1 MSAGT
6 STGIEPSAGRLLLR
20 AVHYLSPFPG
30 MLAGKLG
37 FGVIAIFTALLLP
50 WPLKVLIDH
59 VILQIPVDAPVH
71 PYPLFVEPFV
81 APLIGAPP
89 TTVLAWTVAAQA
101 LLLLLVGAFG
111 SDGRERGAA
120 DTYVGAGQDTATT
133 TENEANA
140 GFSFVGGVIGW
151 IETLWTLRLTQALNH
166 HYRTALFA
174 RLVRLP
180 MVALDDARIGDA
192 IYRVM
197 YDTPSVTNVCY
208 RLALTPILAP
218 FGLLATAAALFLT
231 FGNHPRLALIAL
243 GFLPL
248 SVATTLPFARAIRLR
263 AGDSRVAGAA
273 ATSGLEEGLGNL
285 AAVQALGASGV
296 ARARFDR
303 ESWQSFLRFRRLVAV
318 ILATIV
324 VSTLAGSALGIAAFL
339 HTVDLVIAGA
349 ISPGDATLLF
359 TYYGGVVFFSV
370 ELGALWV
377 RVQGSV
383 AGIARVFALM
393 DLPLEDEPAG
403 TDVPP
408 VVRERVTLD
417 GVGFAYPAGA
427 RVLDDVSCELRAGEI
442 TAVVG
447 PAGAGK
453 TTLASLIAGFA
464 RPDTGRLRFDHADVT
479 AMPLATRRQASAYV
493 FQESAL
499 LDGTVADN
507 VRLGRPAATD
517 AEVARALELAGAAE
531 FVGALPAGAASPVG
545 RSGGALSVGQRQ
557 RVAIARAL
565 VRDAPVLILDEPTSA
580 LDPESERA
588 LVATLRAVRAGRVVL
603 VVTHRLALARAA
615 DHLLVVEG
623 GRIVE
628 AGRPAE
634 LAARPEGAY
643 RRMIALEAGPGLD
656 G

>member
-1 MSAGT
+1 MTTAT
-6 STGIEPSAGRLLLR
+6 EQTAGRLVLR
-20 AVHYLSPFPG
+20 AVRYLSPFPG
-30 MLAGKLG
+30 MLAGKIG

-50 WPLKVLIDH
+50 WPLKILIDH
-59 VILQIPVDAPVH
+59 VILKIPVEAPVH
-71 PYPLFVEPFV
+71 PYPLFVQPFV
-81 APLIGAPP
+81 DPLIGVPA

-120 DTYVGAGQDTATT
+120 DTYVGGGQDTATT

-140 GFSFVGGVIGW
+140 GFSFVGGIIGW

-166 HYRTALFA
+166 HYRSALFA
-174 RLVRLP
+174 RVVRLP

-208 RLALTPILAP
+208 RLALTPILSP
-218 FGLLATAAALFLT
+218 LGLLATVGALWLT
-231 FGNHPRLALIAL
+231 FGSHPRLVLIAL

-248 SVATTLPFARAIRLR
+248 SLFTTVPFSRAIRQR
-263 AGDSRVAGAA
+263 ADESRVAGAA

-285 AAVQALGASGV
+285 AAVQALGASGA

-303 ESWQSFLRFRRLVAV
+303 ESWHSFLRFRRMVAV
-318 ILATIV
+318 VLVTLV

-359 TYYGGVVFFSV
+359 TYYGGVVFFAV
-370 ELGALWV
+370 EIGAMWV
-377 RVQGSV
+377 RLQGSV

-393 DLPLEDEPAG
+393 DLPLDDEPAS
-403 TDVPP
+403 TEVPP
-408 VVRERVTLD
+408 AVHERVTLEA
-417 GVGFAYPAGA
+417 VGFAYPGGA
-427 RVLDDVSCELRAGEI
+427 RVLHDVSCTLRAGAI

-453 TTLASLIAGFA
+453 TTLASLVAGFA
-464 RPDTGRLRFDHADVT
+464 RPDSGRVRFDDADVT
-479 AMPLATRRQASAYV
+479 AMALAARRRATAYV

-499 LDGTVADN
+499 VDGSVADN
-507 VRLGRPAATD
+507 VRLGRPDATD
-517 AEVARALELAGAAE
+517 AEVTRALELAGAAD

-588 LVATLRAVRAGRVVL
+588 LLATLRAVRTGRVVL

-615 DHLLVVEG
+615 DHLLVVQD

-628 AGRPAE
+628 AGPPAE
-634 LAARPEGAY
+634 LAARTDGAY
-643 RRMIALEAGPGLD
+643 RRMIALEAGPELD